1 MIQRVE
7 IIEQI
12 SSFPPLLPSVVQVM
26 KWVENPNREKS
37 DLVQGIEKDTQF
49 CWDIMHLANSSFF
62 NQSAMLNS
70 LDEFAD
76 RIDKSSIYSI
86 AIIVGSLRWFQTF
99 DVITKIT
106 PLRLWEH
113 NLAVAVGVLELSS
126 TLEIVPS
133 NHFFAT
139 GFLHDIGKAV
149 MEKVFV
155 VDSLAIIEAAERQ
168 SISVD
173 EAERRLLGIDHMEI
187 GAMILKHWDFPQEM
201 IDAVRWHHMPD
212 SYSGDRV
219 LLDLVHVA
227 DAIALMMGIGPHSE
241 GLNYQTSSEVN
252 ARLNLKISKIEAVI
266 LRIQEKLESLRG
278 PCAPL
283 IGEKN

>member
-1 MIQRVE
+1 MIQRTE

-12 SSFPPLLPSVVQVM
+12 SSFPPLLPSVVRVM
-26 KWVENPNREKS
+26 EWVGNPDREKS
-37 DLVQGIEKDTQF
+37 VLVQGIEKDTQF
-49 CWDIMHLANSSFF
+49 CWDIMLLANSSFF
-62 NQSAMLNS
+62 NRSATLNS
-70 LDEFAD
+70 LEEFVD
-76 RIDKSSIYSI
+76 RMDKASIYSI
-86 AIIVGSLRWFQTF
+86 AVVVGSLRWFQTF
-99 DVITKIT
+99 DVVTKIT

-126 TLEIVPS
+126 TLEVVPA

-155 VDSLAIIEAAERQ
+155 VDSLAIIQEAEKK

-187 GAMILKHWDFPQEM
+187 GASILQRWGFPQEM
-201 IDAVRWHHMPD
+201 VDAVRWHHVPD
-212 SYSGDRV
+212 TFSGDHV

-241 GLNYQTSSEVN
+241 GLNYQTSAEVN
-252 ARLNLKISKIEAVI
+252 ARLKLKISKIEEVI
-266 LRIQEKLESLRG
+266 FRIQEKLESLRG
-278 PCAPL
+278 PFAPL
-283 IGEKN
+283 IGEKD